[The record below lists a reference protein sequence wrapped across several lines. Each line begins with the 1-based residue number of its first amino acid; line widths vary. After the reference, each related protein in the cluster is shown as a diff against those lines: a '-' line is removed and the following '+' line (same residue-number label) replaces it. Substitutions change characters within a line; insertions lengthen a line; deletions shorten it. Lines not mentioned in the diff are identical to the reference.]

1 MQSILSDAIENST
14 APFLMIYRS
23 TLFIFFTFV
32 TRLVFA
38 DQTSSSVPFVH
49 KLKTSLPTLLEQRVS
64 PACEGTTF
72 LLLDRQFRA
81 CFFEK
86 ANAVDKSK
94 TLNNANW
101 QTISRGGGFG
111 LSSLVPAGMNPF
123 GYKITEL
130 GEEFLGFEGSL
141 DSDVGRFLSSI
152 RTRKRFDAIKSQ
164 WLEILR
170 VSKKGQSMRIYKS
183 LQELIDFCLAAGFLN

>member
-1 MQSILSDAIENST
+1 MLHK
-14 APFLMIYRS
+14 S
-23 TLFIFFTFV
+23 TLFTFLAFV
-32 TRLVFA
+32 TTLVLA
-38 DQTSSSVPFVH
+38 DQPGASSVPRQQEYFLRLPFVH
-49 KLKTSLPTLLEQRVS
+49 KLTSLPTPLEQRVS
-64 PACEGTTF
+64 PTCEGTTF
-72 LLLDRQFRA
+72 LLLDQRFRA
-81 CFFEK
+81 FFFE
-86 ANAVDKSK
+86 NAKTNDADKP
-94 TLNNANW
+94 TNPNNANW
-101 QTISRGGGFG
+101 QTIARGGGFG
-111 LSSLVPAGMNPF
+111 LSSLVPAGYNPF